1 MEEKRFLMPAQ
12 NRRNKKFMQSLQP
25 LAYKTL
31 ERLAKERGLTI
42 QELLRAIVIPEWLT
56 WQKNN

>member
-1 MEEKRFLMPAQ
+1 MPTQ